1 MSSKGEIVRKA
12 AIRGSILATIVYASV
27 GWTSAAAFAQA
38 VVPVASGDTGSASS
52 SFYGTASE
60 SERTPYL
67 VIGMAD
73 RSETTL
79 HNSFPVADR
88 AATDLSATDTITLQ
102 DEMAPAANRTDEAA
116 SEPIVLAS
124 LTDLRPQSPSA
135 RETVEGSHRL
145 ASSTGYSLLNDTLSP
160 ESFLYGQRPDILSE
174 TEWLADNEA
183 PTHEVDAESAGSSP
197 LLELGFGDWSLGVR
211 LYGAGVTQ

>member
-12 AIRGSILATIVYASV
+12 TIRGSILATIVLCICRVDISRRLRSRQWFRSRLVIA
-27 GWTSAAAFAQA
+27 
-38 VVPVASGDTGSASS
+38 GSASS
-52 SFYGTASE
+52 SFYGTAT

-88 AATDLSATDTITLQ
+88 AATDLSATDTITPQ

-116 SEPIVLAS
+116 SEPMVLAS

-135 RETVEGSHRL
+135 RR
-145 ASSTGYSLLNDTLSP
+145 D
-160 ESFLYGQRPDILSE
+160 R
-174 TEWLADNEA
+174 
-183 PTHEVDAESAGSSP
+183 
-197 LLELGFGDWSLGVR
+197 
-211 LYGAGVTQ
+211 